1 MWAPRWLE
9 EHPKVAWVA
18 FLGLPSHVDHERA
31 KQLLRKDTWGG
42 VLSFGVIGGP
52 DAGAKVVD
60 MMKLATNMANVGMF
74 ACFTDAGRRVVHV
87 SCYRRCEDDHYKPS
101 DYNSP
106 ATH

>member
-1 MWAPRWLE
+1 M
-9 EHPKVAWVA
+9 
-18 FLGLPSHVDHERA
+18 GLPSHVDHERA

-74 ACFTDAGRRVVHV
+74 ACFTDAGRRVVHDLV
-87 SCYRRCEDDHYKPS
+87 IGDAKTIIT
-101 DYNSP
+101 NP
-106 ATH
+106 ATTTHQQLTDAEQASAGVTPDLIRVG